1 MKKYLIPLASLVL
14 LAAACK
20 NETVQQQSMEAPV
33 VEEVA
38 PVKEIH
44 TELYGNYVGMFVDAD
59 EENRQEYIEPAKI
72 NISISQIT
80 EKGVSA
86 RSIVKGNDRPMSGN
100 VTVNGT
106 EYRFE
111 MEEPGNDPHDGKFSF
126 VIQGDSLVGT
136 WACYDQMVKS
146 PNKTF
151 VLKKQPF
158 VYTPNRMLPE
168 DWEYVDWENAKRKS
182 ELYTHEDGK
191 VDTMVNEYY
200 RAASE
205 SVYTLNASKNKLK
218 ESDLK
223 NLKKLDLEIIRNTI
237 FARHG
242 YSFKKKSVRQF
253 FDQVD
258 WYVPMNN
265 NVDAELTQLEKD
277 NIVLLQKFEKYAE
290 DNYDTFG
297 R

>member
-1 MKKYLIPLASLVL
+1 MRKCFIPLISCVL
-14 LAAACK
+14 LAAACN
-20 NETVQQQSMEAPV
+20 NEPAQHKTMESPV
-33 VEEVA
+33 AQEVA
-38 PVKEIH
+38 PLPEIH
-44 TELYGNYVGMFVDAD
+44 TELYGNYVGMFEDAD
-59 EENRQEYIEPAKI
+59 EEERAEYIEPAKI

-86 RSIVKGNDRPMSGN
+86 RSIVKGNDRPMSG
-100 VTVNGT
+100 TLSASG
-106 EYRFE
+106 EGYRFE
-111 MEEPGNDPHDGKFSF
+111 MGEPGSDPHDGKFSF

-136 WACYDQMVKS
+136 WASYDQMVKS
-146 PNKTF
+146 PNKKF

-182 ELYTHEDGK
+182 ELYTNEDGK

-200 RAASE
+200 RTASE

-242 YSFKKKSVRQF
+242 YSFKKRSVRQF

-277 NIVLLQKFEKYAE
+277 NIVLLKKFEKYAE

>member
-1 MKKYLIPLASLVL
+1 MKKCFIPLMACIL
-14 LAAACK
+14 LATACN
-20 NETVQQQSMEAPV
+20 NEPAPRQTMESPVAQQEAPV
-33 VEEVA
+33 Q
-38 PVKEIH
+38 EIH
-44 TELYGNYVGMFVDAD
+44 TELYGNYVGMFEDAD
-59 EENRQEYIEPAKI
+59 EAERAEYIEPAKI
-72 NISISQIT
+72 NISISRIT
-80 EKGVSA
+80 DKGVSA
-86 RSIVKGNDRPMSGN
+86 RSIVKGNDRPMSGTLS
-100 VTVNGT
+100 VSGAV
-106 EYRFE
+106 YRFE

-146 PNKTF
+146 PNKKF

-158 VYTPNRMLPE
+158 VYTPNRMLPA

-182 ELYTHEDGK
+182 ELYTNEDGQ

-200 RAASE
+200 RTASE

-242 YSFKKKSVRQF
+242 YSFKKRSVRQF

-265 NVDAELTQLEKD
+265 NVDGELTQLEKD
-277 NIVLLQKFEKYAE
+277 NIVLLKKFEKYAE

>member
-1 MKKYLIPLASLVL
+1 MRKCFIPLIASVL
-14 LAAACK
+14 LAAACN
-20 NETVQQQSMEAPV
+20 NEPAQRQTMESPV
-33 VEEVA
+33 AEQAA
-38 PVKEIH
+38 PVKEVH
-44 TELYGNYVGMFVDAD
+44 TELYGNYVGMFQDAD
-59 EENRQEYIEPAKI
+59 EEERTEYIEPAKI

-86 RSIVKGNDRPMSGN
+86 RSIVKGNDRPMSG
-100 VTVNGT
+100 TLSASG
-106 EYRFE
+106 EGYRFE
-111 MEEPGNDPHDGKFSF
+111 MDEPGSDPHDGKFSF

-136 WACYDQMVKS
+136 WACYDQMVKG
-146 PNKTF
+146 PNKKF

-158 VYTPNRMLPE
+158 AYTPNRMLPE

-182 ELYTHEDGK
+182 ELYTNEDGK

-200 RAASE
+200 RTASE
-205 SVYTLNASKNKLK
+205 SVYKLNASKNKLK

-242 YSFKKKSVRQF
+242 YSFKKRSVRQF

-277 NIVLLQKFEKYAE
+277 NIVLLKKFEKYAE

>member
-1 MKKYLIPLASLVL
+1 MKKYFIPLMGCVM
-14 LAAACK
+14 LAAACN
-20 NETVQQQSMEAPV
+20 NEPAQKQSMDSPAVEEPAPV
-33 VEEVA
+33 Q
-38 PVKEIH
+38 EIH
-44 TELYGNYVGMFVDAD
+44 TELYGNYVGMFEDAAED
-59 EENRQEYIEPAKI
+59 ATEYIEPAKI
-72 NISISQIT
+72 NISIGQIT

-100 VTVNGT
+100 LTVDGNA
-106 EYRFE
+106 YRFD
-111 MEEPGNDPHDGKFSF
+111 MDEPGNDPHDGKFSF

-136 WACYDQMVKS
+136 WESYDQLVRS
-146 PNKTF
+146 PSKKF

-158 VYTPNRMLPE
+158 VYNANRMLPE
-168 DWEYVDWENAKRKS
+168 DWEYVDWESAKRKS
-182 ELYTHEDGK
+182 ELYVNEDGK
-191 VDTMVNEYY
+191 TDTTVNDYY
-200 RAASE
+200 RTASE
-205 SVYTLNASKNKLK
+205 NVYTLNASKNKLK
-218 ESDLK
+218 EADLK

-265 NVDAELTQLEKD
+265 NVDGDLTQLEKD
-277 NIVLLQKFEKYAE
+277 NIVLLKKFEKYAE